1 MLRSLAGPGGKDD
14 TGEDPRMTTTN
25 DGAAE
30 RCTEHDCCIR
40 VTQIEASP
48 GFSHL
53 AGEWHLRWFPNDHA
67 WFLVP
72 PQGNVREV
80 LVPEDA
86 DATNELSVEGVMFD
100 DVRRAI
106 HRNALFPPC

>member
-1 MLRSLAGPGGKDD
+1 MATADD
-14 TGEDPRMTTTN
+14 RV
-25 DGAAE
+25 AE
-30 RCTEHDCCIR
+30 RCSEHDCCIR
-40 VTQIEASP
+40 VTQIKASP
-48 GFSHL
+48 DYAHL

-80 LVPEDA
+80 VVPEDA
-86 DATNELSVEGVMFD
+86 DATNELLVDGVMFD